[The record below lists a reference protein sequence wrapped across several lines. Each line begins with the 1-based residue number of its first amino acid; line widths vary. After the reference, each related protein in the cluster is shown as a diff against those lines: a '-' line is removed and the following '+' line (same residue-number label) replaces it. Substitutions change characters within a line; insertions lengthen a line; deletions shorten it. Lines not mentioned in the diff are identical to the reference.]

1 MAEPPPV
8 DALTDV
14 VTRLEGV
21 GVDYMLT
28 GSAAGLLCGLS
39 RSTADFDIVL
49 DLAHEQVAP
58 LVDAF
63 DGDYYIE
70 PDAVFDAVERA
81 SMFNVIPMRWG
92 LKTDFIVLGDEPFDL
107 TAFERRRQADWHGA
121 PIWVIQPADLVL
133 SKLRWARE
141 SLSGQQ
147 LADIRAIMASGLV
160 SEDDD
165 FRSWVDRLELRE
177 ILDASRTT
185 RYDA

>member
-1 MAEPPPV
+1 MPPEMQP

-14 VTRLEGV
+14 VTRLETV
-21 GVDYMLT
+21 GIDYMLT
-28 GSAAGLLCGLS
+28 GSAAGLFCGLS
-39 RSTADFDIVL
+39 RSTGDFDIVL

-63 DGDYYIE
+63 YGDYYIE

-92 LKTDFIVLGDEPFDL
+92 LKTDFIVLGHELFDL
-107 TAFERRRQADWHGA
+107 TVFERRRQADWHGA
-121 PIWVIQPADLVL
+121 PIWVIRPADLVL

-141 SLSGQQ
+141 SYSGQQ

-165 FRSWVDRLELRE
+165 FRGWIERLRLRE
-177 ILDASRTT
+177 VLDASRTT